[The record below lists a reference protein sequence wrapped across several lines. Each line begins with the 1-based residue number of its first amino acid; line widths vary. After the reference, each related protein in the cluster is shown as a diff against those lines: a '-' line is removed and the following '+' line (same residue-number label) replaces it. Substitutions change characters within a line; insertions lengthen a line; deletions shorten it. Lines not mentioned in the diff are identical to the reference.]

1 VSVSNTTLRSCT
13 RRPSWQHTTH
23 KHCESNDRSHPL
35 IPGVSMKMIVRTT
48 HGNEEYTKTRHRA
61 TILARQRHEN
71 SIDEASVEITT
82 PKAPDS
88 RWTQPHVPGSKL
100 QTSQLAAIERPASR
114 SELAKAPTARRM
126 RGEPSSYRSNFSRR
140 WPASRAIDGLT
151 WFTCRHCCRKLDT
164 WPGNERKHVEKWRQH
179 ERVATTG

>member
-1 VSVSNTTLRSCT
+1 
-13 RRPSWQHTTH
+13 
-23 KHCESNDRSHPL
+23 
-35 IPGVSMKMIVRTT
+35 MKMIVRTT
-48 HGNEEYTKTRHRA
+48 YGNEEYTKKTGIVQRYWHDNDTKTASTKRA
-61 TILARQRHEN
+61 SEL
-71 SIDEASVEITT
+71 ST

-88 RWTQPHVPGSKL
+88 RWIQLHVPDSKL